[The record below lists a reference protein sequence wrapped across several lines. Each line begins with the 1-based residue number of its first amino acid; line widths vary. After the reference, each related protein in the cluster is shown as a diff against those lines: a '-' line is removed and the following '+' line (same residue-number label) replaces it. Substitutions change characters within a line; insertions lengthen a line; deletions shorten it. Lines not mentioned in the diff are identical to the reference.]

1 MGKRSAPILSVMLDE
16 IESIDQALKSVT
28 FDEFCNQWQLR
39 RAVQRGIEIISEAS
53 RRLND
58 DVKAERPDINWRQVG
73 AIGNILRHEYHKISD
88 KVIWDVV
95 RHDFPPLKAALSDLR
110 EKYSE

>member
-58 DVKAERPDINWRQVG
+58 DVKAERPTDEPR
-73 AIGNILRHEYHKISD
+73 S
-88 KVIWDVV
+88 
-95 RHDFPPLKAALSDLR
+95 
-110 EKYSE
+110 